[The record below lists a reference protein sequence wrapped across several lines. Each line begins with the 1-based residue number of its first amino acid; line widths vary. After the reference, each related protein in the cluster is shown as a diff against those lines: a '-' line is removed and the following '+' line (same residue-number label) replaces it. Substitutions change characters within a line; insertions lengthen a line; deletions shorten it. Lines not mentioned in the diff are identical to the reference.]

1 MQPVKR
7 EAAEKL
13 RSILIQQSLTH
24 MYNTTFAS
32 NSLCAGTMTSRQG
45 IAVAME
51 AFGNARHA
59 QIIIELTN
67 PMAPKMIEGSELE

>member
-1 MQPVKR
+1 
-7 EAAEKL
+7 
-13 RSILIQQSLTH
+13 
-24 MYNTTFAS
+24 
-32 NSLCAGTMTSRQG
+32 MTSRQG